1 MNNSVSYEDKLID
14 AIQAVV
20 DSAVSNAGYD
30 KTIQA
35 KIITCVDPTIGK
47 YKVQYQDS
55 TFYAYSGSS
64 DVIFTD
70 NSDVYVLV
78 PGNDMSRDKTILG
91 TTKKLGA
98 DYAVIPEGEEMFE
111 PVGNNC
117 IDSKEIFELCSYKT
131 VPELV
136 IYDKDSEDNKIR
148 LNLKSVESYIKRSSS
163 IVCAANIKTSLPAE
177 QQFRGN
183 YGIVFELAFKDNATQ
198 EIVIRNYLLDINQ
211 IEGNPYNIPNYRRQ
225 VGIFD
230 IDAVNFQYVN
240 RIYLFDY
247 NFPNQAEDKNADIFI
262 KDIEFCGAVATSA
275 DELNSCG
282 ITILTPQG
290 AYFDDN
296 DEPSSTRKLQAQVKV
311 KGKAI
316 DNNSQQLSFYW
327 FVENVTVTSS
337 SDKYNVYGGQ
347 GWECLN
353 PKNIIQDGV
362 VEWSPDTYIKLIR
375 KDISEARETKYK
387 CVALYNNLVLSKEVI
402 ITNYSSN
409 YNITIE
415 SDDGTQFY
423 HDIGIPTL
431 TCLINGNA
439 EVGDEYSYSWGEIDN
454 AGHFTTLAET
464 TAENDEYN
472 QKRKE
477 YNQLLEDI
485 KNENKLL
492 AAEQENINSYLTYFK
507 NYDKITRVEKNVLH
521 KVLISSI
528 VNFKTFKCS
537 VFKNGKFIGTS
548 SIILYNDL
556 ENENDY
562 SLVINNGEQIF
573 KYNEAG
579 IAPTSKTLSNP
590 MTLLP
595 LTFTIYDNLGRPI
608 EDDVARHCDIQWIVP
623 TKETMLQ
630 IPSSQG
636 KADTVDLINNTE
648 TYKNVLQ
655 LNYAIGNKYILS
667 NNKNTIKLV
676 VNYQNIILTAETD
689 FTFTKEGEP
698 GTNGTDLYCRIVP
711 NTDDGNFD
719 EYPMILNGE
728 LNYKPRKDSQWFEV
742 ELWEDGDK
750 IFNGTSTGHLN
761 SDPMKNAVVVWSI
774 LKNKYNSTVS
784 DNSDIIVTD
793 AANGL
798 FSYTTYEEESGPA
811 NIVKASITYDDL
823 TYYATLPIITAE
835 TIGDY
840 KVSLIKNSGFLFA
853 TYGADGRRPEYSNS
867 TPFEL
872 KVTNVINGVEEDVS
886 KLEGINGVDYEW
898 FVRGKIYN
906 PDTKEWD
913 VNLNLLDNSKSLLT
927 QLERNQALYKP
938 IDTFN
943 GECLN
948 NALECIIKDKSGNKV
963 ALIHIPIHLLLN
975 KYANAAINNWDGNNV
990 SIDENGSGVILAPQ
1004 MGAGIKEDDNS
1015 FTGMFM
1021 GEVKEAEQS
1030 VSDIGLSGYN
1040 HGKRT
1045 LHLSSFDGSAIL
1057 GKQGNGQIII
1067 DPTNN
1072 QGMIYSNNFWKSY
1085 YDDNIKDSN
1094 GKITH
1099 RNGLPKTNYIY
1110 NEKTHKYDG
1119 QKNTKT
1125 DDMQNE
1131 NAGML
1136 IDLTTPRILFGTGNF
1151 RVDPNGFVYAKGG
1164 GEIAGWYIDDYK
1176 IHATD
1181 AGSPDKL
1188 GKTGMSSVYDLT
1200 AAGVTKADVKLASE
1214 GNDVGWISDS
1224 KALAFWAG
1232 KENFFV
1238 THDGYM
1244 KVNEATIG
1252 SGTNPIFIGKSGNES
1267 VIYSGKKN
1275 SIDKATNGFY
1285 IGTNGISLG
1294 NDRFKVT
1301 NAGTLT
1307 ARNGTI
1313 GGWNIDRTYLKST
1326 NNRVTLSNN
1335 GNMNCVVD
1343 GAEKWYIHHDGSSKF
1358 GNLTISSNG
1367 YINASGGT
1375 FENIT
1380 VTGSAN
1386 IPASTVKGVLATDNI
1401 PNLSAGKITTGTMS
1415 ANRISGG
1422 TLNISTGGGG
1432 YVKAG
1437 VNTTHLDVS
1446 GINVGSAGANFGGKG
1461 ISLQNGTSWNF
1472 SGGDGNFGDGNLYCQ
1487 DLVAS
1492 GNLKVAG
1499 QWGQSLSEQQIV
1511 SSISEV
1517 FFNVTQGVKITYNY
1531 RKLTFTNGIL
1541 TAMTNT
1547 GSITKQ

>member
-91 TTKKLGA
+91 TTKKLGV
-98 DYAVIPEGEEMFE
+98 DYAVTPDEEEMFE

-136 IYDKDSEDNKIR
+136 IYDKDLEDNKIR

-163 IVCAANIKTSLPAE
+163 IVCTANIKTSLPAE

-230 IDAVNFQYVN
+230 IDAVNFQYIN

-247 NFPNQAEDKNADIFI
+247 NFPNQAEDKSADIFI

-282 ITILTPQG
+282 VTILTPQG

-296 DEPSSTRKLQAQVKV
+296 DEHSSTRKLQAQVRV

-409 YNITIE
+409 YNITVE

-423 HDIGIPTL
+423 HDIGTPTL

-464 TAENDEYN
+464 TAENNEYN

-636 KADTVDLINNTE
+636 KADAVDLINNTE

-835 TIGDY
+835 TIEDY

-872 KVTNVINGVEEDVS
+872 KVTNVINGIEEDVS
-886 KLEGINGVDYEW
+886 KLEGANGVDYEW

-963 ALIHIPIHLLLN
+963 AWIHIPIHLLLN
-975 KYANAAINNWDGNNV
+975 KYANAAINSWDGNNV

-1030 VSDIGLSGYN
+1030 ISDIGLSGYN

-1072 QGMIYSNNFWKSY
+1072 QGMIYSNNFWESY

-1301 NAGTLT
+1301 DTGTLT

-1313 GGWNIDRTYLKST
+1313 GGWSIDRTTLKAG
-1326 NNRVTLSNN
+1326 NVTFNSN
-1335 GNMNCVVD
+1335 GNLSGSN
-1343 GAEKWYIHHDGSSKF
+1343 WYINNDGSCKF

-1367 YINASGGT
+1367 NITANGGT
-1375 FENIT
+1375 FQNIV

-1386 IPASTVKGVLATDNI
+1386 IPADTVKGVLATDNI
-1401 PNLSAGKITTGTMS
+1401 PNLSAGKITSGTMS

-1422 TLNISTGGGG
+1422 TLNIATSGGG
-1432 YVKAG
+1432 YLKAG
-1437 VNTTHLDVS
+1437 LNGVKNVEAS
-1446 GINVGSAGANFGGKG
+1446 GITVGSDGINFGGQKG
-1461 ISLQNGTSWNF
+1461 FNLQGGNTWNW
-1472 SGGDGNFGDGNLYCQ
+1472 SGGDM
-1487 DLVAS
+1487 
-1492 GNLKVAG
+1492 
-1499 QWGQSLSEQQIV
+1499 
-1511 SSISEV
+1511 
-1517 FFNVTQGVKITYNY
+1517 
-1531 RKLTFTNGIL
+1531 NGIENISCGDLSASRSVSCKTL
-1541 TAMTNT
+1541 TIGSGGVSVEGTSGFDGKLETTFDPGTGLATYKLYFYFRHGICTNAKV
-1547 GSITKQ
+1547 IK

>member
-1 MNNSVSYEDKLID
+1 
-14 AIQAVV
+14 
-20 DSAVSNAGYD
+20 
-30 KTIQA
+30 
-35 KIITCVDPTIGK
+35 
-47 YKVQYQDS
+47 
-55 TFYAYSGSS
+55 
-64 DVIFTD
+64 
-70 NSDVYVLV
+70 
-78 PGNDMSRDKTILG
+78 
-91 TTKKLGA
+91 
-98 DYAVIPEGEEMFE
+98 
-111 PVGNNC
+111 
-117 IDSKEIFELCSYKT
+117 
-131 VPELV
+131 
-136 IYDKDSEDNKIR
+136 
-148 LNLKSVESYIKRSSS
+148 
-163 IVCAANIKTSLPAE
+163 
-177 QQFRGN
+177 
-183 YGIVFELAFKDNATQ
+183 
-198 EIVIRNYLLDINQ
+198 
-211 IEGNPYNIPNYRRQ
+211 
-225 VGIFD
+225 
-230 IDAVNFQYVN
+230 
-240 RIYLFDY
+240 
-247 NFPNQAEDKNADIFI
+247 
-262 KDIEFCGAVATSA
+262 
-275 DELNSCG
+275 
-282 ITILTPQG
+282 
-290 AYFDDN
+290 
-296 DEPSSTRKLQAQVKV
+296 
-311 KGKAI
+311 
-316 DNNSQQLSFYW
+316 
-327 FVENVTVTSS
+327 
-337 SDKYNVYGGQ
+337 
-347 GWECLN
+347 
-353 PKNIIQDGV
+353 
-362 VEWSPDTYIKLIR
+362 
-375 KDISEARETKYK
+375 
-387 CVALYNNLVLSKEVI
+387 
-402 ITNYSSN
+402 
-409 YNITIE
+409 
-415 SDDGTQFY
+415 
-423 HDIGIPTL
+423 
-431 TCLINGNA
+431 
-439 EVGDEYSYSWGEIDN
+439 
-454 AGHFTTLAET
+454 
-464 TAENDEYN
+464 
-472 QKRKE
+472 
-477 YNQLLEDI
+477 
-485 KNENKLL
+485 
-492 AAEQENINSYLTYFK
+492 
-507 NYDKITRVEKNVLH
+507 
-521 KVLISSI
+521 
-528 VNFKTFKCS
+528 
-537 VFKNGKFIGTS
+537 
-548 SIILYNDL
+548 
-556 ENENDY
+556 
-562 SLVINNGEQIF
+562 
-573 KYNEAG
+573 
-579 IAPTSKTLSNP
+579 
-590 MTLLP
+590 
-595 LTFTIYDNLGRPI
+595 
-608 EDDVARHCDIQWIVP
+608 
-623 TKETMLQ
+623 
-630 IPSSQG
+630 
-636 KADTVDLINNTE
+636 
-648 TYKNVLQ
+648 
-655 LNYAIGNKYILS
+655 
-667 NNKNTIKLV
+667 
-676 VNYQNIILTAETD
+676 
-689 FTFTKEGEP
+689 
-698 GTNGTDLYCRIVP
+698 
-711 NTDDGNFD
+711 
-719 EYPMILNGE
+719 
-728 LNYKPRKDSQWFEV
+728 
-742 ELWEDGDK
+742 
-750 IFNGTSTGHLN
+750 
-761 SDPMKNAVVVWSI
+761 MKNAVVVWSI

-835 TIGDY
+835 TIEDY

-963 ALIHIPIHLLLN
+963 AWIHIPIHLLLN
-975 KYANAAINNWDGNNV
+975 KYANAAINSWDGNNV

-1072 QGMIYSNNFWKSY
+1072 QGMIYSNNFWESY

-1176 IHATD
+1176 IHSTD

-1200 AAGVTKADVKLASE
+1200 AAGVTKANVKLASE

-1301 NAGTLT
+1301 DTGTLT

-1492 GNLKVAG
+1492 GNLKIAG

-1517 FFNVTQGVKITYNY
+1517 FFNVTQGIKITYNY